1 MNTWTLKFD
10 YLNLLAPDTF
20 LVQGIQQNQ
29 FVMAVEVAQK
39 SIGQIMSAMRSKIWG
54 DDNRD
59 IIPSSFTDHMIE
71 QNMRRCVRAHQDVW
85 KQASSGAYAVFIIS
99 WEPKVTFD
107 KVQQN
112 RLYQVRLGEK
122 PFGRLRRPKQAG
134 GWLYLPEGGAVSDQI
149 SVGLDLDSAR
159 KTIVSIIGDMHA

>member
-1 MNTWTLKFD
+1 MNPWTVSFD
-10 YLNLLAPDTF
+10 YLNLLAPDAF
-20 LVQGIQQNQ
+20 LVQGIQQSQ
-29 FVMAVEVAQK
+29 FVMTVEVAQK

-54 DDNRD
+54 DDNRE
-59 IIPSSFTDHMIE
+59 IIPAAITDHAIE
-71 QNMRRCVRAHQDVW
+71 QNMRRCVRAHQDTW
-85 KQASSGAYAVFIIS
+85 KQAEPGAYGIFVIS

-149 SVGLDLDSAR
+149 PVGADLESAR
-159 KTIVSIIGDMHA
+159 KTIVSIIGGTHA